1 MEPKQKWTCWKEDGD
16 LQMWACGNGESSYG
30 VWFSDEQQAQAMC
43 DELNNVER
51 LRAQVEAMRVAGED
65 MRHWSERTYEEAAR
79 VACGYPVLEP
89 LNSATE
95 SLKKRIYAW
104 TASLNPP
111 PKTPPNDEH

>member
-51 LRAQVEAMRVAGED
+51 LRSQVEAMRVAG
-65 MRHWSERTYEEAAR
+65 
-79 VACGYPVLEP
+79 
-89 LNSATE
+89 SAMQQVILDTMAFNKLPNPTLRP
-95 SLKKRIYAW
+95 SQAVKDW
-104 TASLNPP
+104 TASLNP
-111 PKTPPNDEH
+111 TPTTEAK

>member
-51 LRAQVEAMRVAGED
+51 LRAQVEAMRVAGDALVAYLHEASD
-65 MRHWSERTYEEAAR
+65 MAVIGPKPSLEWHKGKLR
-79 VACGYPVLEP
+79 VI
-89 LNSATE
+89 N
-95 SLKKRIYAW
+95 AW